1 MENSF
6 LIQAVV
12 YLSAAVVVVPLAKRL
27 GLGSV
32 LGYLIA
38 GVLIGPFI
46 LGFIGSEGEDIMHF
60 AEFGVVMMLFLVG
73 LELEPALLWRMRTS
87 ILGMGGLQIGA
98 TAAIICVLSMWFGLG
113 WKPSLAIGL
122 IVSLSSTA
130 IVLQSLNERGLMHSA
145 AGQKAFSV
153 LLFQDIAV
161 IPMLAFLPLLAGSG
175 VLVADEPHHAS
186 SSFIQDLPPWAY
198 GISVLLAVAMVIVAG
213 KYAISHLLHY
223 IAKTHVRELF
233 IATALLIVVGIAALM
248 SLVGLSP
255 ALGTFLAGVVLA
267 NSEYRH
273 ELESD
278 IEPFK
283 GLLLGL
289 FFIAVGASIDFNL
302 IIARPWLVAG
312 ITIGV
317 MLIKGMVL
325 FGIAKIFRV
334 KIDQNL
340 IFTFYLAQVGEFA
353 FVLLSFSSQ
362 EGILDQEIIN
372 ILMAVTAIS
381 MALTPLFM
389 LLNERRI
396 LPFVGTKEKPEPQ
409 ADAVDEQNAVIIAG
423 FGRFGNIVGRFL
435 WANGI
440 NATVLDNDS
449 DRVEV
454 LRKLGLKVYYGDAS
468 RLDLLESA
476 GIAKAKMVIAAM
488 DGPGKN
494 VELADILKKHY
505 PDVYVLARADD
516 RSDAYEL
523 MDAGLLKIYRETL
536 DTSLRLGVDAL
547 TLLGH
552 RAYRA
557 QRAARIFLKHDEKAM
572 KQLAALRF
580 DRDKYMNFAK
590 DRIAEMEELLMADLR
605 ERELHDDS
613 GWDDESLRKEVKAGN
628 FIK

>member
-1 MENSF
+1 
-6 LIQAVV
+6 
-12 YLSAAVVVVPLAKRL
+12 
-27 GLGSV
+27 
-32 LGYLIA
+32 
-38 GVLIGPFI
+38 
-46 LGFIGSEGEDIMHF
+46 
-60 AEFGVVMMLFLVG
+60 
-73 LELEPALLWRMRTS
+73 
-87 ILGMGGLQIGA
+87 
-98 TAAIICVLSMWFGLG
+98 
-113 WKPSLAIGL
+113 
-122 IVSLSSTA
+122 
-130 IVLQSLNERGLMHSA
+130 
-145 AGQKAFSV
+145 
-153 LLFQDIAV
+153 
-161 IPMLAFLPLLAGSG
+161 
-175 VLVADEPHHAS
+175 
-186 SSFIQDLPPWAY
+186 
-198 GISVLLAVAMVIVAG
+198 
-213 KYAISHLLHY
+213 
-223 IAKTHVRELF
+223 
-233 IATALLIVVGIAALM
+233 
-248 SLVGLSP
+248 
-255 ALGTFLAGVVLA
+255 
-267 NSEYRH
+267 
-273 ELESD
+273 
-278 IEPFK
+278 
-283 GLLLGL
+283 
-289 FFIAVGASIDFNL
+289 
-302 IIARPWLVAG
+302 VAG